1 MPATELGTIETILR
15 ETGRVPEE
23 SWKTVRSRAVPGRS
37 SLWKTAVA
45 LGYVSEKEVL
55 KIISE
60 KFSLP
65 LLEADGIPE
74 SSFDITLINI
84 PVGFLSE
91 NKIFPVNIEDG
102 NLTAVVNDPSS
113 IPLLEGMFIGDDII
127 VSASLATEEAIHQA
141 IEKKFGTGASV
152 MESLVDRI
160 DSLEESESG
169 SLEEEEADDLAD
181 LASGAPVI
189 KLVNLIIANAIVSKA
204 SDIHVEPFE
213 KQIYVRYRIDGILH
227 QMEAPPLKM
236 HASII
241 SRIKIM
247 ARLDIAEKRLPQ
259 DGRMRTRIGG
269 KDIDMRV
276 SIIPTV
282 YGESAVLRI
291 LDRSSVTV
299 DLEKLGF
306 PERDLED
313 LKGIISKPYGMLLV
327 TGPTGSG
334 KTTTLYAALEKINTT
349 DKKIITIEDPVEY
362 QLQGVNQIPVRPNI
376 GLTFQDGLR
385 SIVRQ
390 DPDVIMVGEIRDV
403 ETAEIAIQ
411 AALTGHMVFS
421 TVHTNDS
428 AGAITRLLDMGVEH
442 YLISSALVGALAQ
455 RLVRILCKSCRKPY
469 NPDKETLKMVT
480 GKSGGTGETFYRE
493 AGCPECSNTGYRGRI
508 GIYELLNI
516 DDEIRNLILAK
527 TSAHIIKEKARE
539 RGMATLRDDGWK
551 KVREGLTTVSE
562 VVRVTTAEVI

>member
-1 MPATELGTIETILR
+1 MTELGTIETILR
-15 ETGRVPEE
+15 ETGRVPED
-23 SWKTVRSRAVPGRS
+23 SWKTVQTRAIPGRG

-45 LGYVSEKEVL
+45 LGYISESEVL
-55 KIISE
+55 KTISE
-60 KFSLP
+60 KFNLP
-65 LLEADGIPE
+65 LLDADGIPE
-74 SSFDITLINI
+74 SSFDINLINI
-84 PVGFLSE
+84 PIGFLSE
-91 NKIFPVNIEDG
+91 NKIYPVSIEG
-102 NLTAVVNDPSS
+102 EKLTAVVNDPSS
-113 IPLLEGMFIGDDII
+113 IPLLEGMFIGDDIT
-127 VSASLATEEAIHQA
+127 VLASLATEEAIHQA

-152 MESLVDRI
+152 MESLVSRI
-160 DSLEESESG
+160 DSLEESEKG
-169 SLEEEEADDLAD
+169 DAKDEEAADELAD

-189 KLVNLIIANAIVSKA
+189 KLVNLVIANAIVASA
-204 SDIHVEPFE
+204 SDIHIEPFE
-213 KQIYVRYRIDGILH
+213 KEVYVRYRIDGILH

-299 DLEKLGF
+299 EIEKLGF
-306 PERDLED
+306 PEAELEG

-349 DKKIITIEDPVEY
+349 DRKIITIEDPVEY
-362 QLQGVNQIPVRPNI
+362 QLQGVNQIQVRPNI
-376 GLTFQDGLR
+376 GLSFQDGLR

-469 NPDKETLKMVT
+469 TPDKETLKMVT
-480 GKSGGTGETFYRE
+480 GKATGTGETLYRE

-516 DDEIRNLILAK
+516 DDEIRNLILSK
-527 TSAHIIKEKARE
+527 TSSHLIKEKARE
-539 RGMATLRDDGWK
+539 RGMSTLRDDGWK